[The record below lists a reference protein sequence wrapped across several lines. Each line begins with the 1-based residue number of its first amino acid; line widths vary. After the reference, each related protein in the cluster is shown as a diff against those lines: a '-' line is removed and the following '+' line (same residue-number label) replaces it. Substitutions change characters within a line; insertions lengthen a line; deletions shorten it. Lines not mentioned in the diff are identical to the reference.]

1 MPDFRQSVCLF
12 VYIIPHIFLFVKS
25 FYEKFQIIF
34 VFPFYPVPVS
44 RKAERNIHTEDREKS
59 FVFVALIR
67 FVRFICLFVARFVT
81 FRCFWL
87 HFHRFVI
94 IQCRILNLSAVFT
107 ILKIFDNSLVFF
119 ALFAY
124 FRVKNS

>member
-1 MPDFRQSVCLF
+1 MAVGMPFRLHNITHFSFCKEFLRKNSNNF
-12 VYIIPHIFLFVKS
+12 CFPLLPRFRIAKSGKEYPHWNEKVFRFLLLWF
-25 FYEKFQIIF
+25 
-34 VFPFYPVPVS
+34 
-44 RKAERNIHTEDREKS
+44 
-59 FVFVALIR
+59 ALIR
-67 FVRFICLFVARFVT
+67 FVRFICLFVVRFVA
-81 FRCFWL
+81 FRCFWS

-94 IQCRILNLSAVFT
+94 IQCRVLNLSAIFT